1 MSGEAPPPGPA
12 PAQPLAPGNFDRAW
26 NDPPLFSYSTSA
38 TAQPVTANRL
48 NKRVAFPSSQAA
60 APPPGLDPTAP
71 PALYDAGMRPPPGA
85 LPPPPPPAIMTPAN
99 PELVP
104 SSDENSEVD
113 VEAVE
118 KTFSEL
124 VDKYFSDK
132 NQDEMKK
139 RFAGLF
145 VSWKQ
150 GGYNSHVHQLLTDIG
165 ESLLKPDIGLAEAK
179 FTVLGADW
187 SSLVGPNNIL
197 IIKKLITAARK
208 EIDDR
213 NEDSGAVTKPL

>member
-1 MSGEAPPPGPA
+1 
-12 PAQPLAPGNFDRAW
+12 
-26 NDPPLFSYSTSA
+26 
-38 TAQPVTANRL
+38 
-48 NKRVAFPSSQAA
+48 
-60 APPPGLDPTAP
+60 
-71 PALYDAGMRPPPGA
+71 
-85 LPPPPPPAIMTPAN
+85 MTPAN
-99 PELVP
+99 PKSVP
-104 SSDENSEVD
+104 SSDVKSEVD

-118 KTFSEL
+118 KTFIEL
-124 VDKYFSDK
+124 VEKYLSDK

-150 GGYNSHVHQLLTDIG
+150 GGYNSNVHQLLADIG

-197 IIKKLITAARK
+197 IIKKLITAARE
-208 EIDDR
+208 EIDDKNADR
-213 NEDSGAVTKPL
+213 DAVTKPL